1 MINELRKYAEAEGCE
16 LGEACTLLI
25 QLYGYRDYLGSE
37 FNKQLEEELKSQL
50 DNFRTYSIITEEEIV
65 QKYTIKTLEWL

>member
-16 LGEACTLLI
+16 LGEACALLI
-25 QLYGYRDYLGSE
+25 SLYGYRDYLGSE

-50 DNFRTYSIITEEEIV
+50 DNFRTYSVITEEEIV

>member
-16 LGEACTLLI
+16 LGEACALLI
-25 QLYGYRDYLGSE
+25 SLYGYRDYLGIG
-37 FNKQLEEELKSQL
+37 FTKHLEKELKFQL
-50 DNFRTYSIITEEEIV
+50 DNFRTYSVITEEEIV